1 MKAVLQRV
9 KYSNVKI
16 DGNIVGSCGNGFMIL
31 LGVMQGDTLHDAVS
45 YTHLRAHET

>member
-31 LGVMQGDTLHDAVS
+31 LGVMQGDTLHDVDKLVNIFI
-45 YTHLRAHET
+45 YL